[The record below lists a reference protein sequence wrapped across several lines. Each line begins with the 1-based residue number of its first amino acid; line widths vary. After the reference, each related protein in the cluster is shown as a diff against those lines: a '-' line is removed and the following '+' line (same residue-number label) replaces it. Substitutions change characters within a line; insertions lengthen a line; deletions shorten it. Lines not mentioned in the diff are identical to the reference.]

1 MQKLAKDLY
10 VESTFTGV
18 TVGALV
24 TAEGLICFDTPTHPA
39 DARRWRQKLAQ
50 LSPKPVLFV
59 INLDHHRDRVLGNPW
74 FEAPVI
80 AHESTCERVRL
91 LPELVKNGQ
100 AEVGTDAELATD
112 LAGVRLI
119 APQLTFSDR
128 LTLAVGGHEFYLTHH
143 PGSAPGAIWVEFPK
157 EEVVFVGDTVTNGV
171 PPLLQDSEID
181 KWLEALAL
189 LRRAKFPAKVSV
201 AGRGAP
207 VDKEGLRPMEDF
219 LKVARRKAES
229 LVRGHKPR
237 TEAAAAAEGLLE
249 HFAVPAALREHYTRR
264 LRAGMEYLFDALTAA
279 EAA

>member
-189 LRRAKFPAKVSV
+189 LRRAKFPAKVIV